1 MRVNTP
7 DDEDTGPGRLI
18 ADRYRLE
25 TKLGSGA
32 MGRVWS
38 GVDEL
43 LRRPVAIKEVL
54 LPAGVAHEDG
64 VGRGR
69 GGEKGKIRGGAVY
82 LQKKQRKDRETRR
95 TE

>member
-1 MRVNTP
+1 MNTP
-7 DDEDTGPGRLI
+7 EDEDTGPGRLI

-54 LPAGVAHEDG
+54 LPAGMPG
-64 VGRGR
+64 
-69 GGEKGKIRGGAVY
+69 GGA
-82 LQKKQRKDRETRR
+82 DRESGG
-95 TE
+95 